1 MGQQF
6 SKKTIGY
13 GWFIA
18 VEKAVTLDHTLDHP
32 GCGKLRR
39 WD

>member
-6 SKKTIGY
+6 SKKTIDY

-18 VEKAVTLDHTLDHP
+18 VEKAVTLDHP